1 MRFFNRSA
9 GMYTGAGKSGTVCK
23 STQKAGRKS
32 SGAGNRGTAV
42 AEVIIAAAMLVF
54 IILPVFSAVMEKY
67 VLSEKARI
75 IKDSVDMANISA
87 YNALD
92 TAELGKTGV
101 DVTRSKAMDIYE
113 EVLKAN
119 LNLDENLD
127 PLPGS
132 VAEGRVKVVSLEIY
146 RSGFP
151 GSCPNGTSI
160 LRPSVHSSISI
171 PVRPSL
177 YRTAVL
183 SLLGRDHIDIV
194 VHVDSEIPV
203 NN

>member
-1 MRFFNRSA
+1 MRFF
-9 GMYTGAGKSGTVCK
+9 
-23 STQKAGRKS
+23 RKEE
-32 SGAGNRGTAV
+32 GTAV

-67 VLSEKARI
+67 VLSEKVRI
-75 IKDSVDMANISA
+75 IKDAVDMTNISA

-92 TAELGKTGV
+92 TMELGMTGV
-101 DVTRSKAMDIYE
+101 DVSHSKAMDIYE
-113 EVLKAN
+113 KVLKAN

-132 VAEGRVKVVSLEIY
+132 VAEGRVKVASLEIY
-146 RSGFP
+146 RNGFP
-151 GSCPNGTSI
+151 RSCPNGTSI
-160 LRPSVHSSISI
+160 LRPSVHSCISI

-177 YRTAVL
+177 YRAVIL

>member
-1 MRFFNRSA
+1 MRFF
-9 GMYTGAGKSGTVCK
+9 
-23 STQKAGRKS
+23 GRED
-32 SGAGNRGTAV
+32 GTAV
-42 AEVIIAAAMLVF
+42 AEVIIVAAMLVF
-54 IILPVFSAVMEKY
+54 VILPVFSAVMEKY
-67 VLSEKARI
+67 VLSEKVRI
-75 IKDSVDMANISA
+75 IKDAVDMTNISA

-92 TAELGKTGV
+92 TTELGMTGV
-101 DVTRSKAMDIYE
+101 DVSHSKVMDIYE
-113 EVLKAN
+113 EVLRFN
-119 LNLDENLD
+119 LNLDEDLD

-132 VAEGRVKVVSLEIY
+132 VAEGRVEVVSLEIY

-177 YRTAVL
+177 YRTLIL
-183 SLLGRDHIDIV
+183 SLLGRDHIDIA